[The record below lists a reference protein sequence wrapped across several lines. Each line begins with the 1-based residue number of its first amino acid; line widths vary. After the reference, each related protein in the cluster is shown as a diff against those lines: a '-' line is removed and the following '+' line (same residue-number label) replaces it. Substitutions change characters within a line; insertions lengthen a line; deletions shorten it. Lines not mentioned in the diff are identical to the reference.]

1 MMVMLPEVGS
11 RNRSIGQEGE
21 MVKMKVLNILFV
33 VGLLFSGVCRA
44 TEPVVSFDG
53 FDRPTVGSKLSAFVS
68 GGDGYKYSWVW
79 ERADQARSKYL
90 LVSQASYITVK
101 DWNLEQ
107 WLRVTVK
114 YDGAVI
120 ATKEIWVSTI
130 PVVYLTTD
138 SGNPIVTK
146 DFYVSAS
153 VRIQGS
159 DEFEQQYDGVAEVKG
174 RGNSSWKYPQKPY
187 KIKLDKKTDL
197 FGYGANK
204 HWVLIPNFNDKCGL
218 RNKIASELAR
228 EMGLVAMDMTWVELI
243 MNGEYAGSYMLAEH
257 VRIGEDRVPMFDYE
271 GQAEDVA
278 DALYDAIKKKAGL
291 AKTDKSAL
299 ETQLAENFSW
309 MNEGVVDYK
318 GKSYRLAD
326 YGISYDDD
334 FDAGGFFYIAES
346 KGAPSQFYSKKGV
359 KVTVDKPEFAATCP
373 KMLKSAQDYW
383 QRVEDAYTAKGGVNS
398 KGEHYTELA
407 DVDSMAAMMLLNEIM
422 LQADPTNSRNSFRD
436 KDSKLVYGPA
446 WDYDFSSGTWAAKFG
461 TGRDHY
467 FTLSHDRED
476 NYYRDWINDPTFCH
490 KLYSI
495 YWKKA
500 RPYMTRLLES
510 NGEFDKLTQKL
521 YRVGL
526 AQDERWGDAPCE
538 PLRPNAEKRLC
549 DEDARI
555 MKNLLSVHITWLDEE
570 FASFKT
576 LQNKLEKYRRIAL
589 NQYKG
594 KTQIANVDFTPK
606 ATDGRFRMVAGRPH
620 VVTVATESSARNID
634 IFVDGKKAITSSASG
649 GWCYVEVP
657 ARYFVGEEN
666 LIVAV
671 AKDSQ
676 GKVISSDFALSRV
689 GLSKA
694 YSITYDLAGGASV
707 YTLPLSVNVD
717 SSLSIPSP
725 TKAGATFTGW
735 KVSTKA
741 KTYTINFSGPTYTF
755 LNLTTKGDSVKLT
768 ALWKEHNFKIS
779 YKLNNGAFGA
789 SSPKTAPVDQW
800 FYVSSPTKKG
810 YTFVGWRI
818 SGDLK
823 TATARYSIKA
833 NERVYI
839 KNSLML
845 CAGGV
850 DGASYKELANE
861 GAKVVFTAV
870 WTLANR
876 PAQNGF
882 SNINDSAGSTVLIGD
897 LASSEGGLVM
907 VKYDSAHWP
916 SVTLTII
923 DESGIDVRDAIV
935 TSAKVNEWMLVDM
948 YSRYWLMSLT
958 PNGWKAQ

>member
-1 MMVMLPEVGS
+1 
-11 RNRSIGQEGE
+11 
-21 MVKMKVLNILFV
+21 MKQIVFCLNLAIVLIANAVEPSV
-33 VGLLFSGVCRA
+33 VFG
-44 TEPVVSFDG
+44 G
-53 FDRPTVGSKLSAFVS
+53 FDRPEIGATLTTTVTCDDWRDVS
-68 GGDGYKYSWVW
+68 W
-79 ERADQARSKYL
+79 EWRRAGIDKNYGPL
-90 LVSQASYITVK
+90 ISQASRYSVADYDLEHWLKVEVLVK
-101 DWNLEQ
+101 
-107 WLRVTVK
+107 
-114 YDGAVI
+114 GAVVD
-120 ATKEIWVSTI
+120 TREIYVGSV
-130 PVVYLTTD
+130 PVVYIDTE
-138 SGNPIVTK
+138 GAAEIVSK
-146 DFYVSAS
+146 DEYLSAS
-153 VRIQGS
+153 LKIQGNS
-159 DEFEQQYDGVAEVKG
+159 EYELQYDGVAEVKG
-174 RGNSSWKYPQKPY
+174 RDNSSWKYPQKPY
-187 KIKLDKKTDL
+187 KIKLDKKADL
-197 FGYGANK
+197 FGYGVNK

-243 MNGEYAGSYMLAEH
+243 MNGEYAGFYMLAEH

-373 KMLKSAQDYW
+373 KMFKSAQDYW

-436 KDSKLVYGPA
+436 KDSKLVFGPA
-446 WDYDFSSGTWAAKFG
+446 WDYDYSSGTWAAEFG

-476 NYYRDWINDPTFCH
+476 NYYRDWINDPAFCH

-500 RPYMTRLLES
+500 RPYMTRLLE
-510 NGEFDKLTQKL
+510 NDGEFDTLTKKL
-521 YRVGL
+521 YSVGL

-538 PLRPNAEKRLC
+538 PLRPSAKKRLC

-570 FASFKT
+570 FASFNT
-576 LQNKLEKYRRIAL
+576 LQNKLETYRRIAL

-606 ATDGRFRMVAGRPH
+606 ATDGRFRMVAGKPH
-620 VVTVATESSARNID
+620 VITIATESSVRNID

-649 GWCYVEVP
+649 GWSYAEVP
-657 ARYFVGEEN
+657 AKYFVGEEN
-666 LIVAV
+666 LILVV
-671 AKDSQ
+671 AKDAQ
-676 GKVISSDFALSRV
+676 GTVISSDFALSRV

-694 YSITYDLAGGASV
+694 YSITYDLAGGASA
-707 YTLPLSVNVD
+707 YPLPLSVNAD
-717 SSLSIPSP
+717 SALSIPSP
-725 TKAGATFTGW
+725 TKAGATFKGW
-735 KVSTKA
+735 KITTKA
-741 KTYTINFSGPTYTF
+741 QTYTIDFSGPMYTF
-755 LNLTTKGDSVKLT
+755 MNLAAKGGSVRLT

-779 YKLNNGAFGA
+779 YKLNSGA
-789 SSPKTAPVDQW
+789 SGATSPKTAPVDQW

-823 TATARYSIKA
+823 TSTARYSIKA

-850 DGASYKELANE
+850 DGASYKGLANE
-861 GAKVVFTAV
+861 GATVVFTAV

-876 PAQNGF
+876 PTENGF
-882 SNINDSAGSTVLIGD
+882 AKVNDSAGSTVLIGD
-897 LASSEGGLVM
+897 LASSAGGLVM
-907 VKYDSAHWP
+907 IKYDSAHWP

-935 TSAKVNEWMLVDM
+935 TSAKVDEWMLVDM

-958 PNGWKAQ
+958 PDGWKAQ